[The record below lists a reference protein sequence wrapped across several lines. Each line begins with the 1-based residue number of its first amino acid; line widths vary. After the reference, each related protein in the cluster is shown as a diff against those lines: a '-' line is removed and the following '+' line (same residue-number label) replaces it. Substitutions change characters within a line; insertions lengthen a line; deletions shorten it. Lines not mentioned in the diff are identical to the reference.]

1 MSASIERLTAGPPY
15 SPERTVTVF
24 APETADRPE
33 DGWPVLILHDGQNLF
48 EPDRAHVPG
57 QHWRVAETAE
67 ALITAGR
74 IPPLVIAGVDHLGP
88 TRIREFTPTGRR
100 NQQGGGAPE
109 YGRFIFEALVPR
121 LAREFG
127 TRTDFDGVG
136 IGGSSLGGLATV
148 AIARQFPGRAGRLLV
163 MSPSV
168 WWDDRVILER
178 LRRVGLRPPPR
189 VWLDIGAH
197 EGARAIADARALRD
211 VLQRQASDLRY
222 VEDPNGHHSE
232 AAWAARFG
240 DALEWLYAGAVKLA
254 AVLLMLFMIAACGK
268 RDPSVVAAQ
277 RLATPFSL
285 DAFHARDL
293 DGVDRSVATWKGKV
307 VVVNVWA
314 TWCGPC
320 RREIPALAS
329 LQTKYRDTV
338 LVLGLLQD
346 NVTDDVARNFGRST
360 GMNYP
365 IVRSTFELESKLPGV
380 LALPMTFIVDRAG
393 QLVAM
398 FAGEIDAAAVETE
411 IVRLLPASGR

>member
-1 MSASIERLTAGPPY
+1 MSTSLEHLTAGLPHAPD
-15 SPERTVTVF
+15 RTVTVF
-24 APETADRPE
+24 APDADHRPAG
-33 DGWPVLILHDGQNLF
+33 GWPVLILQDGQNLF
-48 EPDRAHVPG
+48 EPERAHVPG
-57 QHWRVAETAE
+57 QHWRVAETAQ
-67 ALITAGR
+67 ALIAAGR
-74 IPPLVIAGVDHLGP
+74 IPPIVIAGVDHLGP
-88 TRIREFTPTGRR
+88 SRIREFTPTGRR
-100 NQQGGGAPE
+100 NRGGGAPE
-109 YGRFIFEALVPR
+109 YGRFIFENLVPR

-136 IGGSSLGGLATV
+136 LGGSSLGGLATV
-148 AIARQFPGRAGRLLV
+148 VIARQFPGRAGRLLV

-178 LRRVGLRPPPR
+178 LRRVNLRPPPR

-211 VLQRQASDLRY
+211 VLRTQTPDLKY

-232 AAWAARFG
+232 TAWAARFG
-240 DALEWLYAGAVKLA
+240 DALEWLYSGLLALVLVVAFFSAGCAK
-254 AVLLMLFMIAACGK
+254 
-268 RDPSVVAAQ
+268 PQPEPHVVAAQ

-285 DAFHARDL
+285 DSFRASDL
-293 DGVDRSVATWKGKV
+293 DGIDRSVSTWKGRV

-320 RREIPALAS
+320 RREIPALAA
-329 LQTKYRDTV
+329 LQAKYQSTV
-338 LVLGLLQD
+338 QMLGLLQD
-346 NVTDDVARNFGRST
+346 NVTDDVARAFGRAT

-365 IVRSTFELESKLPGV
+365 IVRSNFEMESKLPGI

-398 FAGEIDAAAVETE
+398 FAGEIDSAAVEAE